1 MKAQLIDLL
10 ANTTGLSA
18 SAISP
23 TAHLT
28 RDLGLDSLDVVD
40 LVMQLEQTFGLSIPD
55 EDYSLLTTV
64 EEINSYLGKKL
75 QVPA

>member
-10 ANTTGLSA
+10 SRTTGLSET
-18 SAISP
+18 AISP

-40 LVMQLEQTFGLSIPD
+40 LVMQLEQQFGLSIPD
-55 EDYSLLTTV
+55 EDYKLLTTV
-64 EEINSYLGKKL
+64 EEINGYLEKRIGVL
-75 QVPA
+75 A

>member
-1 MKAQLIDLL
+1 MKAQLIELL
-10 ANTTGLSA
+10 AGTTGLSA

-40 LVMQLEQTFGLSIPD
+40 LVMQMEQVFGLSIPD
-55 EDYSLLTTV
+55 EDYKILTTV
-64 EEINSYLGKKL
+64 EQINDYLEKRL